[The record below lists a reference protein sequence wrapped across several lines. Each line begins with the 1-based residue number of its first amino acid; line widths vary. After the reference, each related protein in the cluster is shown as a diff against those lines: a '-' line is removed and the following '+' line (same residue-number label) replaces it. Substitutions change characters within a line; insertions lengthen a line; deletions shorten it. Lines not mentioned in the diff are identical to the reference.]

1 MGRGGQEIRKL
12 CAIYCKMSWT
22 VLLSNDFVISFISID
37 DCTRYSIWKVLWF
50 LLPMLPFPVI
60 LVYCLFCFL
69 KWKTLVLLLH
79 FLGKGIEIISMT
91 VLFKSQDNVNEC
103 LCQSIENHFC
113 MVSSFFS
120 LQMQYLSIC
129 RTKLCACY
137 IITSSGGIIRT
148 NVIYSILVSLT
159 SDPSPLTAY
168 PWQPLMCV
176 KSGCAYWS
184 HLWQL
189 AEGCLT

>member
-1 MGRGGQEIRKL
+1 MVRGNKEAL
-12 CAIYCKMSWT
+12 CAICCKMSWT
-22 VLLSNDFVISFISID
+22 VLFSNDFVSPFISID
-37 DCTRYSIWKVLWF
+37 DWTRYTLWKVIWVI
-50 LLPMLPFPVI
+50 LPILPFPVI

-79 FLGKGIEIISMT
+79 FLEKGIEIISIT
-91 VLFKSQDNVNEC
+91 VLFKSQDNVNKC
-103 LCQSIENHFC
+103 LCQSTENNFSI
-113 MVSSFFS
+113 VSSLFS
-120 LQMQYLSIC
+120 LQMQHLWVC
-129 RTKLCACY
+129 RTKLCACH
-137 IITSSGGIIRT
+137 IITSSEGIVRT

-159 SDPSPLTAY
+159 SDPSPLTVY

-189 AEGCLT
+189 AKGWLT